1 MASTVASY
9 RTRQPAQL
17 LTVHSYRPKVKFDA
31 AFIERRMSEHK
42 QWQQQQAADDAAEI
56 VSEVISAFS
65 HVSKVRA
72 YSQNQKRLR

>member
-9 RTRQPAQL
+9 RTGQPAQV

-42 QWQQQQAADDAAEI
+42 QWQQQQAAEDAAEI
-56 VSEVISAFS
+56 VTEVISALS
-65 HVSKVRA
+65 HVSKVHACSANR
-72 YSQNQKRLR
+72 KRLR